1 MKHLILS
8 LFTLF
13 VLAVPLAVAQQS
25 GSKEILYVGTFS
37 DRGSQGIYV
46 FQFDRASGKLTEL
59 QTVSGKESPSFLEI
73 HPNGKYLYAVYR
85 EGMSKDDKSGTV
97 TAYKIEQSTGK
108 LTRINEQSSEGAGPC
123 HVSLDPKGKFAY
135 VSNYGGGNLAVY
147 PVNKDG
153 SLGKSSD
160 VVQHEG
166 GSVNQ
171 DRQQEPHM
179 HSIIPTGNGKFI
191 YASDLGIDK
200 IMIYKVDH
208 KTGKLSA
215 AKVPFVE
222 NTPGSGPRHFALHPN
237 GNFAFSAEELSST
250 IASFR
255 VDKATGA
262 LSQTDRVNMLPEDFD
277 GNNSAADIHI
287 SPDGKFVYAS
297 NRGHDSLVIY
307 AIDPDTGKLTF
318 AGHENTRGGHP
329 RNFCIDHKGTYVFVA
344 NRDNDN
350 VVVFKRDAA
359 SGKLTYTGE
368 EVNVPAAVCI
378 QQLELP

>member
-1 MKHLILS
+1 MKHLI
-8 LFTLF
+8 FF
-13 VLAVPLAVAQQS
+13 VLLILAGPLVVAQQS
-25 GSKEILYVGTFS
+25 GAKEILYAGTFS
-37 DRGSQGIYV
+37 ERGSQGIYV
-46 FQFDRASGKLTEL
+46 LQFDRATGKLTEL
-59 QTVSGKESPSFLEI
+59 QTVSGKESPSFLEV

-85 EGMSKDDKSGTV
+85 EGMTKEDKNGTV
-97 TAYKIEQSTGK
+97 AAYSIDQSTGK
-108 LTRINEQSSEGAGPC
+108 LTKINEQSSEGSGPC
-123 HVSLDPKGKFAY
+123 HVSLDPKGRFAY

-153 SLGKSSD
+153 SLDKSSD

-171 DRQQEPHM
+171 NRQTAPHM
-179 HSIIPTGNGKFI
+179 HSIIPTRNGKFI

-200 IMIYKVDH
+200 IMIYKVNH

-215 AKVPFVE
+215 AKSPFVE
-222 NTPGSGPRHFALHPN
+222 STAGSGPRHFALHPN
-237 GNFAFSAEELSST
+237 GSFAFSAEELSST
-250 IASFR
+250 IASFK
-255 VDKATGA
+255 VDKSTGA
-262 LSQTDRVNMLPEDFD
+262 LNQVDRVTMLPDDFD
-277 GNNSAADIHI
+277 GNNSAADIHV

-307 AIDPDTGKLTF
+307 AIDPDSGKLTF
-318 AGHENTRGGHP
+318 VGHEGTRGEHP
-329 RNFCIDHKGTYVFVA
+329 RNFCIDNKGAYVFVA

-368 EVNVPAAVCI
+368 EASVPAVVCI
-378 QQLELP
+378 QQIELP